1 VNYLL
6 DTNACIALIN
16 GRPTSVRT
24 QFQRAVREGSE
35 FFVSSVTAFEL
46 WYGVGKSTKR
56 EFNKQ
61 RLDTFFSGPIQL
73 LPFENE
79 DAVVGGGIRA
89 ELEVSGKPIG
99 AYDVLI
105 AAQAVGRKLTVVT
118 ANTAEFGRIK
128 TLSWANWAKL

>member
-1 VNYLL
+1 MNYLL

-16 GRPTSVRT
+16 GRPAPVRT

-61 RLDTFFSGPIQL
+61 RLETFFSGPMQL
-73 LPFENE
+73 LPFDNE

-89 ELEVSGKPIG
+89 ELEARGKPIG

-105 AAQAVGRKLTVVT
+105 AAQAVGRKLTLVT
-118 ANTAEFGRIK
+118 ANAAEFGRIK
-128 TLSWANWAKL
+128 TLPWVNWANP